1 MRKPSL
7 IFSIYAAAGVI
18 ALTVL
23 ALIYWNHQD
32 LYSARLNEPP
42 NRAKTFGTRA
52 YVSDIRLGWCDNDGK
67 VIESNFFTDSLSVT
81 VFLQNFDGWLIEQAR
96 NEPRLLPA
104 DLAKGFKVFE
114 ALKKNKG
121 ATTDLKPDE
130 LLEVP
135 TIQAR
140 INHWI
145 LQERSNLRLAIA
157 GQVFETIPPF
167 DTTAPP
173 TYGWGESE
181 GETYNRVVFHLAAP
195 KDAKELEKWHAII
208 RAVGGDCD
216 AEISVARPVAGAS
229 DALRMPTLVNTD
241 VAYGPGTKLVRRS
254 LPLVPPMRQGS
265 AAVAVI
271 FTIAIILAAAL
282 GTCALRDG
290 RGPGLAAGDQA
301 PWSLAR
307 VVFAWWI
314 MICVSSFAYLWAM
327 MGEHRGILSKTVP
340 LLLGI
345 QGTTMLISAG
355 YGRTQNA
362 KPSQGFFADL
372 ISEAGEAEVSRL
384 QMLVWNLVLGVVFL
398 WISMFEWKMPEFDA
412 TLMTLLGISS
422 TAYVGFK
429 FLPQGP
435 GGGSSARSAKTK
447 VNKLVDVN
455 VTAGDAGTVKIV
467 AKGSVPTGGW
477 VEPELRPAEPP
488 AGETAAA
495 NVETV
500 HFDFVATKPAA
511 AAAEAVTP
519 IEAEK
524 SHPAPAAGKTLK
536 VVVYAETNKI
546 EKLFPT

>member
-1 MRKPSL
+1 MRKKPIL
-7 IFSIYAAAGVI
+7 IVCVAAVVI
-18 ALTVL
+18 AVAVL
-23 ALIYWNHQD
+23 VLIWWTHQD
-32 LYSARLNEPP
+32 LYSARGSNEPP
-42 NRAKTFGTRA
+42 NRAKTYGTRA
-52 YVSDIRLGWCDNDGK
+52 YVSDLRLGWCDNEGR

-96 NEPRLLPA
+96 NEPRLLPP
-104 DLAKGFKVFE
+104 DLVKAFKLWETV
-114 ALKKNKG
+114 KKSKG
-121 ATTDLKPDE
+121 ATAGLTPE
-130 LLEVP
+130 EIAEIP
-135 TIQAR
+135 TLQPR

-195 KDAKELEKWHAII
+195 KDARELEKWHAII

-216 AEISVARPVAGAS
+216 AEISVARPITGAN
-229 DALRMPTLVNTD
+229 DALRIPTLVNTD
-241 VAYGPGTKLVRRS
+241 VAYGPATKLVRRS

-265 AAVAVI
+265 AGIAVI
-271 FTIAIILAAAL
+271 FTIAIVLAAAL
-282 GTCALRDG
+282 GTRALRDG
-290 RGPGLAAGDQA
+290 RGPGLAPGDEA

-355 YGRTQNA
+355 YGRKQHA
-362 KPSQGFFADL
+362 KPSQGFFSDL
-372 ISEAGEAEVSRL
+372 ISEAGEPEISRL
-384 QMLVWNLVLGVVFL
+384 QMLVWNLVLGVIFL

-429 FLPQGP
+429 FLPEGP
-435 GGGSSARSAKTK
+435 GGNAGVGASTASAKSK
-447 VNKLVDVN
+447 
-455 VTAGDAGTVKIV
+455 
-467 AKGSVPTGGW
+467 
-477 VEPELRPAEPP
+477 
-488 AGETAAA
+488 
-495 NVETV
+495 
-500 HFDFVATKPAA
+500 
-511 AAAEAVTP
+511 
-519 IEAEK
+519 
-524 SHPAPAAGKTLK
+524 
-536 VVVYAETNKI
+536 
-546 EKLFPT
+546 